1 MADTEPEPE
10 TKAERLPEP
19 DKEAHQAAVQK
30 IQDEIATKQNR
41 MVSPPSPL
49 VRPSGLLP
57 ARGRGSAGWR
67 AEQRGAREL

>member
-1 MADTEPEPE
+1 MADPEPEPE

-49 VRPSGLLP
+49 APPAAPGSRPRQ
-57 ARGRGSAGWR
+57 RGV